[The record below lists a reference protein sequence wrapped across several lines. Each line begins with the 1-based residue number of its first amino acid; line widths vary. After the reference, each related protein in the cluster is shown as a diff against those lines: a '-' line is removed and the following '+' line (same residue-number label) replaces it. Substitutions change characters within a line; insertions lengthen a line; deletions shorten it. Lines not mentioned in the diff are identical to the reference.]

1 MWISLQKE
9 ISKSIEKDSYI
20 LVLSGG
26 VAISDAVTDKIQKKI
41 VENALGNRIKLIPNR
56 YEPVDGGINIGLN
69 YLQKNK

>member
-1 MWISLQKE
+1 M
-9 ISKSIEKDSYI
+9 
-20 LVLSGG
+20 VLSGG

-41 VENALGNRIKLIPNR
+41 AENALGNRIKLIPNR